1 MTTRPDDGMPL
12 GRKIAL
18 VFSLAAAIVCTD
30 LVTKSV
36 FERAFYGQPTLHL
49 LGDTVRVGFVLN
61 TGVFLSLGHTLGP
74 QTRFWLFIVGVGG
87 VLALL
92 LGLTLKDARFRTPEV
107 ASVAA
112 IIGGGVGNLVDRVQL
127 GAVRDFLNVG
137 IGPLRTGIF
146 NVADMAIT
154 FGGIALILIPFLRK
168 RPGGAGHS
176 GGGDAT
182 PRA

>member
-1 MTTRPDDGMPL
+1 MTIGSDEGMPL
-12 GRKIAL
+12 GRKIVTVAA
-18 VFSLAAAIVCTD
+18 LAAAVVTAD
-30 LVTKSV
+30 LVTKSI
-36 FERAFYGQPTLHL
+36 FERAFFGQPTLHL

-61 TGVFLSLGHTLGP
+61 TGVFLSLGHALGP

-92 LGLTLKDARFRTPEV
+92 LGLTLRDARFRTPEV
-107 ASVAA
+107 VAVAA

-137 IGPLRTGIF
+137 IGPVRTGIF

-154 FGGIALILIPFLRK
+154 FGGIALILIPFLRRR
-168 RPGGAGHS
+168 RP
-176 GGGDAT
+176 
-182 PRA
+182 

>member
-1 MTTRPDDGMPL
+1 MTLSPGDGMRL
-12 GRKIAL
+12 GRKVGLIL
-18 VFSLAAAIVCTD
+18 VLATIVVAVDLWTKAA
-30 LVTKSV
+30 
-36 FERAFYGQPTLHL
+36 FERSFSGQPMMHF

-61 TGVFLSLGHTLGP
+61 SGVFLSLGHALEP
-74 QTRFWLFIVGVGG
+74 RTRFWLFVVGVSG
-87 VLALL
+87 VLTLL
-92 LGLTLKDARFRTPEV
+92 TGLTLKDGRFRAPEV
-107 ASVAA
+107 AAVAA
-112 IIGGGVGNLVDRVQL
+112 IIGGGIGNLVDRVQL
-127 GAVRDFLNVG
+127 GAVRDFLNLG

-168 RPGGAGHS
+168 RRRGARHS

>member
-18 VFSLAAAIVCTD
+18 LSTLAAAIVCAD
-30 LVTKSV
+30 LVTKSI
-36 FERAFYGQPTLHL
+36 FERAYFGRPTLHL

-61 TGVFLSLGHTLGP
+61 SGVFLSLGHTLGP
-74 QTRFWLFIVGVGG
+74 QARFWLFIVGVGG

-92 LGLTLKDARFRTPEV
+92 LALTLKDGRFRAPEV
-107 ASVAA
+107 VSVAA
-112 IIGGGVGNLVDRVQL
+112 IIGGGVGNLVDRVQF

-137 IGPLRTGIF
+137 IGPVRTGIF

-154 FGGIALILIPFLRK
+154 FGGVALILIPLLRK
-168 RPGGAGHS
+168 RSGGAGPS
-176 GGGDAT
+176 AGETAA
-182 PRA
+182 P